1 MSKHFPNASPSVRLA
16 TFHLLD
22 LNPPFLA
29 LRLLFCSLLRSLLIG
44 CAASQARYC
53 HEPSLQQ
60 AGGLAPPALRLLLSH
75 FRTSTSTSSILNIHR
90 DRPWVLWILTGL
102 LSRRQSLMICA
113 ILFLLALSAAVRL
126 LIPTRVTTKQFRAS
140 QTALTQK
147 TALSRS
153 SLSAAVVMSFV
164 LSTSKAVVSVFK
176 GSCMFTSD

>member
-22 LNPPFLA
+22 LNPPFPA
-29 LRLLFCSLLRSLLIG
+29 PRLLFCSLLRSLLIG

-60 AGGLAPPALRLLLSH
+60 AGGLAPPALRPLLSR
-75 FRTSTSTSSILNIHR
+75 FPTSTSSILNIHR
-90 DRPWVLWILTGL
+90 DRPWLLWILTRL
-102 LSRRQSLMICA
+102 LRRSQSLMICA
-113 ILFLLALSAAVRL
+113 ILFLLALSAALRL
-126 LIPTRVTTKQFRAS
+126 LIPTRVTTKQFRAF
-140 QTALTQK
+140 QTALTPK

-153 SLSAAVVMSFV
+153 SLSAAVVTSFV